1 MNTYVIFFTIFG
13 KHLKT
18 VVKANSEREAQQ
30 IIRDKIIFHE
40 NKTEIIDDTVEYL
53 RKIFGI

>member
-1 MNTYVIFFTIFG
+1 MNTYVIYFTIFG

-30 IIRDKIIFHE
+30 FIRDKIIFHE
-40 NKTEIIDDTVEYL
+40 SKTDVLQDQVEYL
-53 RKIFGI
+53 KNMFGL